1 MRRADGTPWIHS
13 FAHGRTVYELKLD
26 AEAASAAVEK
36 APKEEAAAAFVLAVL
51 AGALNDAEVETL
63 RNRAA
68 KRAGIGVR
76 ALNSMLKDAQT
87 SQRQLLAQEAEERRA
102 AVRTDPRPQLPVPK
116 RDAPWLPTMAALNDV
131 LGSST
136 AREPPMRDIDGVV
149 AAVHVRPL
157 CGMHLLTAAGA
168 NAEEPDETR
177 LPPPEHPLLTRL
189 SEPQLAELIEQ
200 HIDYVDGSGRSV
212 HFPPS
217 FVRHYQTR
225 TDGALP
231 LVTAIATLPMV
242 LPDGAILSGH
252 GLNRERGIV
261 FRVLPAIET
270 LLPTAQEC
278 TSVAVADA
286 LGFLMDDWL
295 ADVATDAVG
304 KCILIAAALTL
315 IQRSLLPDRPAF
327 FVTAG
332 RRGGGKTTTLI
343 MLMMAITGLRPAA
356 AAWSPNEEERRKALL
371 AHLMEG
377 SVAIVWDNLPRGS
390 QISCPHIERA
400 CTTEIYTDRR
410 LGVSELASAAAAT
423 IQLFTGNNAGPK
435 GDLASRSLAVRLEVD
450 RADPENREFRHPDPI
465 GWTEANRGRIL
476 RALYTILLGNP
487 LLRPGNRP
495 ANVKTRFKTWWR
507 LVGAAIEHAAS
518 QRNIDIDF
526 QHLFLAQEEDDEE
539 SASLS
544 DALAALAD
552 KWPCESKFLA
562 ADIARMV
569 NDRSEFTPDDERQRC
584 ETLREFLF
592 PNLQPNHIV
601 GAKAV
606 GKRLHRHID
615 EPVKYGYDTLVLRA
629 WRDDREGPRGSV
641 RYFVRQSRAA

>member
-1 MRRADGTPWIHS
+1 VLLPFDDPELAGATVGDVLADPARYEGCTLADPVEGIAYGVCKARVMRRADGTPWIHS

-252 GLNRERGIV
+252 GLNRER
-261 FRVLPAIET
+261 
-270 LLPTAQEC
+270 
-278 TSVAVADA
+278 
-286 LGFLMDDWL
+286 
-295 ADVATDAVG
+295 
-304 KCILIAAALTL
+304 
-315 IQRSLLPDRPAF
+315 
-327 FVTAG
+327 
-332 RRGGGKTTTLI
+332 
-343 MLMMAITGLRPAA
+343 
-356 AAWSPNEEERRKALL
+356 
-371 AHLMEG
+371 
-377 SVAIVWDNLPRGS
+377 
-390 QISCPHIERA
+390 
-400 CTTEIYTDRR
+400 
-410 LGVSELASAAAAT
+410 
-423 IQLFTGNNAGPK
+423 
-435 GDLASRSLAVRLEVD
+435 VR
-450 RADPENREFRHPDPI
+450 
-465 GWTEANRGRIL
+465 
-476 RALYTILLGNP
+476 
-487 LLRPGNRP
+487 
-495 ANVKTRFKTWWR
+495 
-507 LVGAAIEHAAS
+507 
-518 QRNIDIDF
+518 
-526 QHLFLAQEEDDEE
+526 
-539 SASLS
+539 
-544 DALAALAD
+544 
-552 KWPCESKFLA
+552 
-562 ADIARMV
+562 
-569 NDRSEFTPDDERQRC
+569 
-584 ETLREFLF
+584 
-592 PNLQPNHIV
+592 
-601 GAKAV
+601 
-606 GKRLHRHID
+606 
-615 EPVKYGYDTLVLRA
+615 
-629 WRDDREGPRGSV
+629 
-641 RYFVRQSRAA
+641 